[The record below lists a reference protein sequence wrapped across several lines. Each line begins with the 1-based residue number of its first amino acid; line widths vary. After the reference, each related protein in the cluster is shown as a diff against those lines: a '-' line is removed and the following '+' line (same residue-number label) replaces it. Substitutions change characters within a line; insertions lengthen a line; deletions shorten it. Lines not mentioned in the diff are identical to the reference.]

1 MHISVVWIAR
11 AVPCGL
17 AAGLAAEPT
26 TRPVAPFSWMVLFT
40 LVVALAASIA
50 VFFELARRWSSH
62 RRWIVFQEWAQNH
75 RFKLRPLERAALP
88 APIASLESTQ
98 PVAELSLSDDRT
110 TLLQLQT
117 DTTPG
122 SRKPE
127 RAARWNILA
136 RKLTTDGDGDGDG
149 DGAWPPTGLR
159 PVSSAVHS
167 SLIDLFNLSSFPSLS
182 DAERFVVFGTETSAA
197 RTLSQSM
204 ARALVPADIGLLLH
218 GQYLLLDF
226 SARHFDT
233 VEFGRM
239 LALADQ
245 IASHV
250 SNPRTG

>member
-1 MHISVVWIAR
+1 VWIAETIPLG
-11 AVPCGL
+11 A
-17 AAGLAAEPT
+17 T
-26 TRPVAPFSWMVLFT
+26 TRPAAPFSWMVLLT

-75 RFKLRPLERAALP
+75 RFKLRPLERADLP
-88 APIASLESTQ
+88 PPIASLESTQ

-136 RKLTTDGDGDGDG
+136 RKLDPQ
-149 DGAWPPTGLR
+149 ASWPPTGLR

-182 DAERFVVFGTETSAA
+182 DTERFVVFGTETSAA
-197 RTLSQSM
+197 RALSQSM

-233 VEFGRM
+233 IEFGRM
-239 LALADQ
+239 LALAEQ
-245 IASHV
+245 VAQHV
-250 SNPRTG
+250 TTPAVT